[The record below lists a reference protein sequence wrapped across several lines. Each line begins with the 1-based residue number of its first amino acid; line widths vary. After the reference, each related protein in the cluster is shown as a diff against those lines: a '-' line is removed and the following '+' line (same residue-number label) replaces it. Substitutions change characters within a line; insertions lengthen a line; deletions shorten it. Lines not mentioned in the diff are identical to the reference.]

1 MALKGGSKYLNTAVP
16 VAGTPVTTVATT
28 GLPIPGSS
36 GANEVLAVNCGPITV
51 TTASS
56 ANTDVWRVAILPAN
70 HVVVDATLEIG
81 TGNGSTG
88 KVQLVLLNQATVI
101 TDGASAGTIDTPI
114 TNSIFSAAQVTTAAG
129 SFRRI
134 GTIPAVET
142 TVTTKAASAGVPV
155 SYDRVIGLQT
165 ETAIATANAV
175 VTPVIYIAA
184 V

>member
-1 MALKGGSKYLNTAVP
+1 MALKGGSKYLNTNVP

-28 GLPIPGSS
+28 GVPIPGSNS
-36 GANEVLAVNCGPITV
+36 ANQVLAVNCGPITV

-56 ANTDVWRVAILPAN
+56 ANTDTWRVGILPAN
-70 HVVVDATLEIG
+70 HVVVDSTLEIG

-88 KVQLVLLNQATVI
+88 KVQLVLLNQATAI

-129 SFRRI
+129 RFARI
-134 GTIPAVET
+134 GLIPAVT
-142 TVTTKAASAGVPV
+142 TSATTKAASAGVPV
-155 SYDRVIGLQT
+155 PYDRVIGLQT
-165 ETAIATANAV
+165 ETAIASADAV
-175 VTPVIYIAA
+175 VTPVIYIAC